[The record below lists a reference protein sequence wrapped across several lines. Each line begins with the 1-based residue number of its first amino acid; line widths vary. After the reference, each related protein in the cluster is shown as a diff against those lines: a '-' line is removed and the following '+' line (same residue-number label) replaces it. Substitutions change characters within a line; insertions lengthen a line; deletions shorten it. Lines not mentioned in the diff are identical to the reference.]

1 MTNLWQETIEV
12 LKEWG
17 STFEDV
23 IAIYGNDFK
32 ITKENFKEVAQKTEY
47 YAGYGSPKVA
57 IDLTIL
63 GKNFIMKRE
72 EYDGAEN
79 WQYIVFPDLSGL
91 NKKIVNIKALATDG
105 VGWKELKELNEVK
118 E

>member
-1 MTNLWQETIEV
+1 MTNLWKETIDV

-47 YAGYGSPKVA
+47 YSGYGAPKVA
-57 IDLTIL
+57 IDLKIL
-63 GKNFIMKRE
+63 GRNFIMIRE

-79 WQYIVFPDLSGL
+79 WQYICIPDISSFNNETL
-91 NKKIVNIKALATDG
+91 NIKKLATDEI
-105 VGWKELKELNEVK
+105 GWETLKELND
-118 E
+118 